1 MGGRTVSEQN
11 QEKQALIDEIH
22 GSIDLGFSDYYED
35 QNVRDSTLDAHAVEL
50 HRAVEL
56 LTLEE
61 AINYSLFQSFGDA
74 HPSAEVYILD
84 FPSDLRAAFYLLLG
98 GYYRPAILS
107 LRNWFEMRLLGI
119 YFARI
124 ETDPQKYQQWK
135 LDAFQA
141 PIGGRLIGQLLTKQE
156 FKMADGKLNLRQ
168 RLSSL
173 YSELSAFTHGAG
185 LQKHSLQAD
194 TDNVPR
200 YNRAS
205 VALWLKL
212 FEQTFGEVVVCLYLA
227 YGRAT
232 FAYAGAKETEAVLGN
247 LPAPYSAMLR
257 SGLAGNLTAP

>member
-1 MGGRTVSEQN
+1 MSEQKKD
-11 QEKQALIDEIH
+11 KQALIEEIH

-35 QNVRDSTLDAHAVEL
+35 HNVRDRTLDAHALEL

-61 AINYSLFQSFGDA
+61 AINYSLFQSFGDT

-119 YFARI
+119 YFACI

-141 PIGGRLIGQLLTKQE
+141 PTGRRLVRRLLTKQE
-156 FKMADGKLNLRQ
+156 FKEVDQKLNLRK

-173 YSELSAFTHGAG
+173 YLELSAFTHGAG
-185 LQKHSLQAD
+185 LQKHNLQAD

-212 FEQTFGEVVVCLYLA
+212 FEQTFVEIVFCLYVA
-227 YGRAT
+227 YDKAT
-232 FAYAGAKETEAVLGN
+232 FVYAGVKETEAVLRN

-257 SGLAGNLTAP
+257 SGLAWK